1 MDDEIQQLENELKRL
16 RPRAIAPALEARVAA
31 AQVRRR
37 RVAVG
42 WWVALP
48 LAAALAVVAAPWRRT
63 QPAAPVAATVAVPPA
78 LVSTPT
84 PVAKPVPDEYK
95 PVAAENLLLAAR
107 DEGVITLADGLQARR
122 LRRSY
127 VDTITWRNPRTNAS
141 LTWSMPRD
149 EVRVVPVNFQ

>member
-16 RPRAIAPALEARVAA
+16 RPRALAPALEARVAE
-31 AQVRRR
+31 AQARRR
-37 RVAVG
+37 RVAVA

-48 LAAALAVVAAPWRRT
+48 LAAALAVVVAPWRRT
-63 QPAAPVAATVAVPPA
+63 QLVTPTGATVAVPPVH
-78 LVSTPT
+78 VSTPA
-84 PVAKPVPDEYK
+84 PVAEPDEYK

-107 DEGVITLADGLQARR
+107 DEGVITLSDGLQARR

-127 VDTITWRNPRTNAS
+127 MDTITWRNPRTNAS
-141 LTWSMPRD
+141 LTWSVPRD